1 MAPNRVP
8 LPRDPVAAAILRSE
22 LSSARLAVF
31 QGGAAKP
38 AIPIRATAT
47 RSLLLREMPDA
58 AARKNA
64 CNQATFPKRNLQPR
78 SAARDFA
85 KYEMAAGLPPLLLS
99 RATATARVIRQPR
112 GPATKQIH
120 RRAKLRPHRAHV
132 LLPPARLRAGRI
144 AATSRSDR
152 IVSIATRAV
161 RQGTTGNGYHSLH
174 TPASA
179 PGADAVPNLPSENPC
194 QVPRRSTASPKQ
206 PD

>member
-22 LSSARLAVF
+22 LSSPRLVVFRSGAV
-31 QGGAAKP
+31 KL

-47 RSLLLREMPDA
+47 RSSLLREMPDA

-64 CNQATFPKRNLQPR
+64 CNQAAFPKRNLQPR
-78 SAARDFA
+78 PAARDFA

-99 RATATARVIRQPR
+99 HATATARVIRQPR

-120 RRAKLRPHRAHV
+120 GHAKLRPHRAHV

-179 PGADAVPNLPSENPC
+179 SGADAAPNLPFANPYPVGR
-194 QVPRRSTASPKQ
+194 QTNALLKRR
-206 PD
+206 D